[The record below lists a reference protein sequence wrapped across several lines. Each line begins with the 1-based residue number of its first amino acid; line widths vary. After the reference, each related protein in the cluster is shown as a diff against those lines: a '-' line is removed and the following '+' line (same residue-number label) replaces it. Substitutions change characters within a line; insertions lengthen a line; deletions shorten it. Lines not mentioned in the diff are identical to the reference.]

1 MVSASRDAHD
11 RESLMPDRKSPEAFL
26 SRWSRRKLEA
36 ARAPAEASATP
47 TAPPAAPMT
56 PPVAVAEAAAPAPAP
71 AQPKALPPVESLTF
85 DSDFQVF
92 MKPGVD
98 PDVRRAALRK
108 LLHDPRFN
116 VMDGLDV
123 YIDDYTKPS
132 PLEESVVR
140 QLAHA
145 RYLFSPPATR
155 VNADGIVEDVPEP
168 ATSSDVA
175 KAPPTAIAAAEG
187 AALPTAE
194 PTTDPMEP
202 AATGAAKPHS

>member
-1 MVSASRDAHD
+1 MS
-11 RESLMPDRKSPEAFL
+11 ERKSPEAFL

-36 ARAPAEASATP
+36 AQAQADAPGTPAIQPPAPRTPAVPPSDAPAP
-47 TAPPAAPMT
+47 
-56 PPVAVAEAAAPAPAP
+56 AAAPA
-71 AQPKALPPVESLTF
+71 QTESLPPVEALTF
-85 DSDFQVF
+85 DSDFQIF

-140 QLAHA
+140 KLAHA

-168 ATSSDVA
+168 APSADA
-175 KAPPTAIAAAEG
+175 APANGPAIAAVADT
-187 AALPTAE
+187 ALPAAD
-194 PTTDPMEP
+194 PLTDPMERAP
-202 AATGAAKPHS
+202 SGAPKPNS